1 MKSHT
6 PLQAGICQKHTEHEA
21 LAGLLVRHDVPDA
34 VAREH
39 EELVRACLLEMTCRI
54 RIGRLNH

>member
-1 MKSHT
+1 MNEITHPT
-6 PLQAGICQKHTEHEA
+6 AGGHMSKNTEHEA

-39 EELVRACLLEMTCRI
+39 EELVRAC
-54 RIGRLNH
+54 